1 MFSIISL
8 FFLLGGL
15 FLIITLHFL
24 LSFYHGGIYPPKR
37 ILKKR
42 VHIFAMITISLF
54 SFALLLLF
62 IS

>member
-1 MFSIISL
+1 MSSIISL

-15 FLIITLHFL
+15 FLIVTLHFL

-42 VHIFAMITISLF
+42 VHVFATITMSFFLF
-54 SFALLLLF
+54 GLLLWFLF
-62 IS
+62 